1 MKIIRLALLLI
12 FCFGFSQ
19 NNNQLWKGYFSY
31 NEIIDIDGS
40 NAHIYAGTQNA
51 LFSKSSQY
59 QAITLYNSV
68 NGFKP
73 DNISAVHFSSAF
85 NKIFAGNRNGLINI
99 INSDK
104 SISNKVD
111 IITEVPVAPNI
122 KKVNDFYEYNDKLY
136 TSCDYGISVINVS
149 NSEFI
154 STYFIGTNGEETQVL
169 QTTVLNDE
177 IFAVTRNYGIRKA
190 NLNNPNLFDYSQWQ
204 TLNTANWDG
213 IVTFNNT
220 IIASNTNG
228 RTYRLQG
235 NSFIE
240 ILNHNQPIK
249 KLKVS
254 NDYLVITTQNH
265 VYVLDTSFNV
275 IAHIQQIPEYNVTFS
290 VATVLDNILYVG
302 TTQNGLFSATLSNLS
317 QFTNITPDGP
327 LKNNI
332 FRVRKA
338 PLKLWAV
345 YGDHDPYYNPFPL
358 DYYGISHFSE
368 NGWQHIPYEELLEV
382 KTICDIA
389 PHPTKANEIYFTS
402 YFSGVLKYDGEVFT
416 LFNHLNT
423 GTNGLESLSNTSADV
438 RINSPAFDK
447 NNNLWL
453 TNAFVLKAVKTL
465 RADNQWVSYDIS
477 DVVQQA
483 QYGRYG
489 PMAIDKNSTKWIPT
503 LENGLLTFNENYSNK
518 KIIINEENGNLP
530 ANEVKCVAVDNRSQ
544 VWIGTAKGLRIIAAD
559 KFINETS
566 LTTNAII
573 IQEGEL
579 AQELFYQ
586 QFILDICV
594 DGSNRKWVS
603 IANGGVFL
611 VSANGQETIYNF
623 TKDNSPLPSNI
634 INDIEIDG
642 ATGEVFF
649 VTDKGMVSFMGVST
663 KPSTDLSQVFVYPNP
678 VRPNYSGTVKIS
690 SLTDKA
696 TIKITDIE
704 GNLVFET
711 TSQGGTI
718 EWDTSAFG
726 SHKVASG
733 VYMVF
738 VSTEDATET
747 TVKKVMIIR

>member
-40 NAHIYAGTQNA
+40 DTHIYAGTQNA
-51 LFSKSSQY
+51 LFSKSSQD

-465 RADNQWVSYDIS
+465 RADNQWQSYDIS

-503 LENGLLTFNENYSNK
+503 LENGLLSFNENYNNK

-611 VSANGQETIYNF
+611 GFPNGPETIYNF